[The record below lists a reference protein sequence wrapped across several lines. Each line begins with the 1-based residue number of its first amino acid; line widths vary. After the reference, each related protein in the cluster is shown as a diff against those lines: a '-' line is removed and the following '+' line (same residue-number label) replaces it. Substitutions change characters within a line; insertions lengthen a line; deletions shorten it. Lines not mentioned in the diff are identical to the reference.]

1 MASSV
6 LKLKDGPV
14 ENRILL
20 IDDDPDVAALF
31 RRMLKTLNSDTV
43 LHWHLNAENGLKA
56 ATRESAAGRHYVS
69 GDIEIIHG
77 DIFKLDAATLATCD
91 GVYDRAALIALPP
104 PMRAPYVDHV
114 YRQLPARYR
123 GLLITLDYRQEL
135 MNGPPFSVPDDE
147 VQDLYRGHAEA
158 EILERSDILREEPK
172 FAERGLKALDT
183 LAYRLQGKRQG

>member
-1 MASSV
+1 MEMPNHAV
-6 LKLKDGPV
+6 FDDAKFRKGLHALGP
-14 ENRILL
+14 
-20 IDDDPDVAALF
+20 
-31 RRMLKTLNSDTV
+31 S
-43 LHWHLNAENGLKA
+43 GLWA
-56 ATRESAAGRHYVS
+56 RH
-69 GDIEIIHG
+69 
-77 DIFKLDAATLATCD
+77 
-91 GVYDRAALIALPP
+91 RAALVAKGVVMPDVVGYATDEMKRDWRFALD
-104 PMRAPYVDHV
+104 A
-114 YRQLPARYR
+114 LPARYR